1 MVKTGWKKEMDALY
15 KKTTKN
21 WQKTGGKAKKA
32 LGTNC
37 NVNLKGKND

>member
-21 WQKTGGKAKKA
+21 WQKTGKAKKA

-37 NVNLKGKND
+37 KVNLKGKND